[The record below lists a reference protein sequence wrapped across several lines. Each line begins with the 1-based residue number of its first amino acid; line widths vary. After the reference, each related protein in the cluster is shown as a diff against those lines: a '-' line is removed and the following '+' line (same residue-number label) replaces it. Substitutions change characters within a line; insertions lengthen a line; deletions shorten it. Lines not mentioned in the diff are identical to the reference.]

1 MQAIDHNFIRT
12 LKMASEY
19 RHKTTS
25 VTLINYHF
33 VWIPKRRKKVL
44 VGDVAKRLKELLYEK
59 TKELDCESIA
69 LEIMEDH
76 VHLFLCCPPTL
87 APDQI
92 MFRLKGYTSRVLRQE
107 FPHLLKLPSMW
118 TRSYFC
124 STAGNASSETIKK
137 YIANQ
142 KTR

>member
-1 MQAIDHNFIRT
+1 MVS
-12 LKMASEY
+12 KY

-44 VGDVAKRLKELLYEK
+44 YDSVAKRLEELLYEK
-59 TKELDCESIA
+59 TLELECEIVA
-69 LEIMEDH
+69 LEVMPDH
-76 VHLFLCCPPTL
+76 VHLFLSCPPTL

-124 STAGNASSETIKK
+124 GTAGDSEAVASLRASASSETIKK

>member
-1 MQAIDHNFIRT
+1 MVS
-12 LKMASEY
+12 KY
-19 RHKTTS
+19 RNKTTS

-44 VGDVAKRLKELLYEK
+44 HGLVAKRLEELLHEK
-59 TKELDCESIA
+59 TKELECDIVA

-76 VHLFLCCPPTL
+76 VHLFLSCPPTL

-124 STAGNASSETIKK
+124 GTAGDASSETINS

>member
-1 MQAIDHNFIRT
+1 MIS
-12 LKMASEY
+12 KY

-44 VGDVAKRLKELLYEK
+44 YGLVALRLEELLYEK
-59 TKELDCESIA
+59 TKELDCEILA

-76 VHLFLCCPPTL
+76 VHLFLYCPPTL

-124 STAGNASSETIKK
+124 GTAGDASSETIKK